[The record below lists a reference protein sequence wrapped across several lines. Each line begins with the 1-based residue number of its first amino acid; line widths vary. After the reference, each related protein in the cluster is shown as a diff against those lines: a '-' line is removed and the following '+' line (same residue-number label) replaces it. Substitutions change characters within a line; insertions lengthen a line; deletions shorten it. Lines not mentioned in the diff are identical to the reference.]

1 MENIAATSQNK
12 ETFEDYEG
20 FVEKFKPKLTT
31 DDCYTPT
38 IVYEAVADWTAKEYG
53 LDKSNFVRPFYPGGD
68 YAEHDEG
75 LSMGN
80 WLPDE
85 IPVPHPQCLC
95 AQWAVIPDSLESI
108 GAQIGRWAS
117 GEPDALLDEWY
128 DKYGSRN
135 PNGDPKEILRE
146 GLKFEGNGGIIKTEG
161 LTKLTENNRVVNPM
175 DETKYIRMKSGLEK
189 IGCPVIPAHGDDERF
204 LIHFGAEAI
213 SDSHGILHL
222 GDVPS
227 ASAFFEEIIHFA
239 QIRKYGDVESNDM
252 IERTAREVAANR
264 KLLAHGTEYGFTQEN
279 FEDKRNNL
287 AFWEKDFI
295 RKVGVSYDESDFD
308 RGI

>member
-53 LDKSNFVRPFYPGGD
+53 LDKFNFVRPFYPGGD

-75 LSMGN
+75 LGMGN

-117 GEPDALLDEWY
+117 GEPDEVLDEWY
-128 DKYGSRN
+128 AQYGDRN
-135 PNGDPKEILRE
+135 PNGDPREIVKE
-146 GLKFEGNGGIIKTEG
+146 GLKFEGNGGRMYSGAISGALNTDSIEAQKHAERYYEAVRKMSTDVRRIAENTGFDEDLIRSIK
-161 LTKLTENNRVVNPM
+161 NFVF
-175 DETKYIRMKSGLEK
+175 LEK
-189 IGCPVIPAHGDDERF
+189 HD
-204 LIHFGAEAI
+204 
-213 SDSHGILHL
+213 L
-222 GDVPS
+222 GDGRYDRFD
-227 ASAFFEEIIHFA
+227 ASYFMA
-239 QIRKYGDVESNDM
+239 QSWQRLID
-252 IERTAREVAANR
+252 
-264 KLLAHGTEYGFTQEN
+264 
-279 FEDKRNNL
+279 DKRILSHDITLLNH
-287 AFWEKDFI
+287 EKME
-295 RKVGVSYDESDFD
+295 RELMQQGYSQDEAHRITLETYNYSKEARDYY
-308 RGI
+308 GEIEKYKKN